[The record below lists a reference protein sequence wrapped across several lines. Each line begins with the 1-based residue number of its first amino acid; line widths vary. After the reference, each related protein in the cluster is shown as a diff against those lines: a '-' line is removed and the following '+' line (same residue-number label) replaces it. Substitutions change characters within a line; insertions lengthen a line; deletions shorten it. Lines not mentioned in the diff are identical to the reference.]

1 MAGADQYRHSSSK
14 RVNLT
19 YKFVDESSMTPVQI
33 PSYMYISIGTTVI
46 ELRVFNKK
54 KK

>member
-14 RVNLT
+14 RVNKLWMNP
-19 YKFVDESSMTPVQI
+19 KLSMKPVQI
-33 PSYMYISIGTTVI
+33 PSFMSISTMVI